1 MRLFIIGG
9 TRFIGHFV
17 TRQLIEQGHD
27 VTVFHRGQTPCDLP
41 DSVQH
46 IHGHRDTLADF
57 TTEIDAFK
65 PDVVLDMISMFEK
78 NADTVMSVF
87 QNRTDRV
94 VLVSSCDVYKA
105 YGIFH
110 GKEQGQEPTP
120 LTEDAPVRDVLYPYR
135 TDPPRDKDDP
145 QAWADH
151 YDKIPIE
158 HRVLND
164 ANLPGTVL
172 RLPAVYGPNDGQHR
186 LFPTLKRIDD
196 KRPFML
202 LEETCAKWRFCRG
215 YVENVA
221 AGIVL
226 ALTNPVAANKIYNI
240 SETYTHTTAEWD
252 QKIADATQW
261 SGQIKVLPQSQM
273 PKHLVDD
280 DANWTQNLNTDSTRI
295 RQELG
300 YQEIVPLD
308 EALLRTIAW
317 ERENSP
323 KQIDEAQFDY
333 AAEDQAF
340 QQYEN

>member
-1 MRLFIIGG
+1 M
-9 TRFIGHFV
+9 
-17 TRQLIEQGHD
+17 
-27 VTVFHRGQTPCDLP
+27 
-41 DSVQH
+41 
-46 IHGHRDTLADF
+46 
-57 TTEIDAFK
+57 
-65 PDVVLDMISMFEK
+65 
-78 NADTVMSVF
+78 
-87 QNRTDRV
+87 
-94 VLVSSCDVYKA
+94 
-105 YGIFH
+105 
-110 GKEQGQEPTP
+110 
-120 LTEDAPVRDVLYPYR
+120 RDVLYPYR